1 MHEYLIFHERL
12 RVSSTLGM
20 PCGSYFV
27 LSQMAYFSSCCPIY
41 PGASLIS
48 SDIGGITVH
57 GSVRPLVALILTKN
71 CLNWVKLSVK
81 GRICC
86 NLVATECNS
95 DFACCGTGQV

>member
-1 MHEYLIFHERL
+1 M
-12 RVSSTLGM
+12 
-20 PCGSYFV
+20 
-27 LSQMAYFSSCCPIY
+27 
-41 PGASLIS
+41 
-48 SDIGGITVH
+48 H

-95 DFACCGTGQV
+95 DFAYCGNVVYLVRQVNIPIMHF

>member
-1 MHEYLIFHERL
+1 M
-12 RVSSTLGM
+12 
-20 PCGSYFV
+20 
-27 LSQMAYFSSCCPIY
+27 
-41 PGASLIS
+41 
-48 SDIGGITVH
+48 H

-95 DFACCGTGQV
+95 DFACCGNVVYLGFCLLWNWTSLISISVEKSFFYCSIQYKTISIFLEKIYTSFCTTAT

>member
-1 MHEYLIFHERL
+1 M
-12 RVSSTLGM
+12 
-20 PCGSYFV
+20 
-27 LSQMAYFSSCCPIY
+27 
-41 PGASLIS
+41 
-48 SDIGGITVH
+48 H

-95 DFACCGTGQV
+95 DFACCGNVVYLGFCLLWNWTSLISSDTGGITVHGLVRPLVFYIPV